1 MLLNTSRQHIS
12 KGQTL
17 QNSTK
22 LSILVSDNIR
32 AAHVKMADAIKYS
45 FFFFLKRRL
54 YPNKLLRM
62 TSVLLCYS

>member
-12 KGQTL
+12 KRQTL

-32 AAHVKMADAIKYS
+32 AAHVKMAHAIKYS
-45 FFFFLKRRL
+45 IFFFFETPTLSKQAAAHDQCFV
-54 YPNKLLRM
+54 
-62 TSVLLCYS
+62 VL

>member
-12 KGQTL
+12 KRQTL

-32 AAHVKMADAIKYS
+32 AAHVKMAHAIKYS
-45 FFFFLKRRL
+45 IFFFF
-54 YPNKLLRM
+54 
-62 TSVLLCYS
+62 